1 MFKYKIKF
9 EIEDLPVKPSRP
21 SQDKPKQSLTSAVE
35 QVKNEIEFVSESS
48 QKNDK
53 SGSEIVEQV
62 NYYNQYKFPIIYCL
76 RASEKIFIIKTD
88 ILDDFATAFGER
100 TPKYQDQKEEIILAE
115 EQVETLIQPIIR
127 EYSLEKV
134 KNHTQFIIIDSK
146 IKVVF

>member
-1 MFKYKIKF
+1 M
-9 EIEDLPVKPSRP
+9 PVKPSRP
-21 SQDKPKQSLTSAVE
+21 FQEPQTKPKQSLTSAVE
-35 QVKNEIEFVSESS
+35 QVKNEIDFVPESS
-48 QKNDK
+48 QKNEK
-53 SGSEIVEQV
+53 SGTKIVEQV
-62 NYYNQYKFPIIYCL
+62 IIIINFPICTL
-76 RASEKIFIIKTD
+76 NKAFEKIFIIKTD

>member
-35 QVKNEIEFVSESS
+35 QVKNEIDFVPESS
-48 QKNDK
+48 QKNEK
-53 SGSEIVEQV
+53 SGTKIVEQV
-62 NYYNQYKFPIIYCL
+62 IIIINFPICTL
-76 RASEKIFIIKTD
+76 NKAFEKIFIIKTD